1 MEEIGQKI
9 RTLRKERGLT
19 LRQLAKAAR
28 CSPSFISQV
37 ERGKTS
43 PSIATLK
50 QIASAL
56 RVNIVDFFISPDG
69 FEQVVTREDERVE
82 ISMRRWKAKIHML
95 IRSTRGKRMQ
105 PFYTVIQPGGGSTGL
120 YNHEGEEFGIVL
132 KGELEINLNGVKYR
146 VKEGE
151 SFYYSSQIPHSWT
164 NPTDQ
169 ETVVVWVVSPPSW

>member
-9 RTLRKERGLT
+9 RALRKERGLT
-19 LRQLAKAAR
+19 IKDLAQAVR

-37 ERGKTS
+37 ERGKAS

-56 RVNIVDFFISPDG
+56 KVNIVDF
-69 FEQVVTREDERVE
+69 E
-82 ISMRRWKAKIHML
+82 ISMRRWRARIYML
-95 IRSTRGKRMQ
+95 VKSTRGKRMQ

-146 VKEGE
+146 VKENE

-164 NPTDQ
+164 NPTDC
-169 ETVVVWVVSPPSW
+169 ETVVVWVVSPPTW

>member
-9 RTLRKERGLT
+9 RALRKERGLT
-19 LRQLAKAAR
+19 LKQLAALAN

-37 ERGKTS
+37 ERGKVS

-56 RVNIVDFFISPDG
+56 KVNIVDFFLSPDG
-69 FEQVVTREDERVE
+69 FEPVVMREDERVE
-82 ISMRRWKAKIHML
+82 ISMPRWKAKIYL
-95 IRSTRGKRMQ
+95 LVRGTRGKKMQ
-105 PFYTVIQPGGGSTGL
+105 PFYTIIEPGGGSRGL
-120 YNHEGEEFGIVL
+120 YSHEGEEFGLVL
-132 KGELEINLNGVKYR
+132 KGELEIDLNGVKHR

-169 ETVVVWVVSPPSW
+169 ETVVVWVVSPPTW